1 MNNGKQVDCTMYKN
15 SEKGDLIP
23 YEGYCEKT
31 LIQKYAK
38 QIGNAAK
45 GGCGFEIESAKTN
58 IGKNVI
64 ILLKKL

>member
-1 MNNGKQVDCTMYKN
+1 MYKN
-15 SEKGDLIP
+15 SEKGELIP

-45 GGCGFEIESAKTN
+45 GGCGFEIESSKTN
-58 IGKNVI
+58 IGKDRIVPI
-64 ILLKKL
+64 KQQ